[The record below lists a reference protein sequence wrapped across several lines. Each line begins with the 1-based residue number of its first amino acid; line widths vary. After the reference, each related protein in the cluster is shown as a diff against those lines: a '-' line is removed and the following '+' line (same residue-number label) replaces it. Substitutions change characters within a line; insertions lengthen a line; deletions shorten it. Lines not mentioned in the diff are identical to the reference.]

1 MSSNSLPY
9 LENIAR
15 HYAVQAVMN
24 DREGNYGEA
33 VKNYKNAIEILTKI
47 IQLYPENPLNT
58 IYKEWIK
65 QYQKRIR
72 DLEHFRAS
80 PLPSA
85 GSVKEESYDDEIEAL
100 IVREKPKVRF
110 NDVAGLDEVKRAL
123 YESIIYPTKRPDLFP
138 LGWPRAIL
146 LYGPPGCGKT
156 YIAAAVAN
164 EIDGV
169 FIHVDAA
176 SIMSK
181 WLGESERKVALLF
194 SKAREVSLRDSKPV
208 IIFIDEVDSLFGTFS
223 SEIGG
228 EVRVRTQFLKEMDG
242 LQDKGNEQKLV
253 YVIAATNKP
262 WKLDE
267 AFIRRFQKRIY
278 VPLPDRESRR
288 QLLKLYTSSL
298 KLSSDINLDEL
309 ADSLDGYTASDI
321 RDIVMS
327 AHLRTVREFFAK
339 NGGLGNPR
347 PITKEDFLEAI
358 KERRPSVNRELVKVY
373 ETWDS
378 KFKAV

>member
-15 HYAVQAVMN
+15 HYAIQAVMN

-33 VKNYKNAIEILTKI
+33 AKNYRNAIDVLVKI

-58 IYKEWIK
+58 IYKDWIK
-65 QYQKRIR
+65 QYQKRIK
-72 DLEHFRAS
+72 DLENFRALPLSTSGSARDES
-80 PLPSA
+80 P
-85 GSVKEESYDDEIEAL
+85 DDEIDAL
-100 IVREKPKVRF
+100 VVKDKPNVRF
-110 NDVAGLDEVKRAL
+110 NEVAGLEDVKRAL
-123 YESIIYPTKRPDLFP
+123 YESIVYPTKRPDLFP
-138 LGWPRAIL
+138 LGWPRALL

-156 YIAAAVAN
+156 YVAAAVAN
-164 EIDGV
+164 EIEGV

-181 WLGESERKVALLF
+181 WLGESERKVAALF
-194 SKAREVSLRDSKPV
+194 NKAREISAREQKPV

-242 LQDKGNEQKLV
+242 LQDKGSAQKLV

-278 VPLPDRESRR
+278 VPLPDKESRR

-298 KLSSDINLDEL
+298 KLSTNVDLNEL
-309 ADSLDGYTASDI
+309 ADTMEGYTASDI

-327 AHLRTVREFFAK
+327 AHLRTVREFFSK
-339 NGGLGNPR
+339 GDGSGDPR
-347 PITKEDFLEAI
+347 PIGREDFMEAL
-358 KERRPSVNRELVKVY
+358 KERKPSVNKELIKVY

-378 KFKAV
+378 KFKAS

>member
-1 MSSNSLPY
+1 MGSNSLPY

-33 VKNYKNAIEILTKI
+33 VKNYKNAVEILVKI
-47 IQLYPENPLNT
+47 IQLYPESPLNA
-58 IYKEWIK
+58 IYKDWIK
-65 QYQKRIR
+65 QYQKRIK
-72 DLEHFRAS
+72 DIESFRAS
-80 PLPSA
+80 PIPAS
-85 GSVKEESYDDEIEAL
+85 GPVKGESLDEEIDSL
-100 IVREKPKVRF
+100 IIKEKPKVGF
-110 NDVAGLDEVKRAL
+110 NEVAGLDSVKRAL

-156 YIAAAVAN
+156 YVAAAATN
-164 EIDGV
+164 EIDGI

-181 WLGESERKVALLF
+181 WLGESERKVAAIF
-194 SKAREVSLRDSKPV
+194 NKAREISSRDQKPV

-242 LQDKGNEQKLV
+242 LQDKGNAQRLV

-267 AFIRRFQKRIY
+267 AFIRRFQKRVY
-278 VPLPDRESRR
+278 VPLPDRESRK
-288 QLLKLYTSSL
+288 QLLNLYTSSL
-298 KLSSDINLDEL
+298 KLSPEVSLDEL
-309 ADSLDGYTASDI
+309 ADVLESYTASDI

-327 AHLRTVREFFAK
+327 AHLRTVRDFFSK
-339 NGGLGNPR
+339 GGGSGDPR
-347 PITKEDFLEAI
+347 PIRKEDFMEAI
-358 KERRPSVNRELVKVY
+358 KERRPSVNKELIKVY
-373 ETWDS
+373 ESWDS
-378 KFKAV
+378 KFKAI

>member
-1 MSSNSLPY
+1 MGSNSLPY

-33 VKNYKNAIEILTKI
+33 VKNYRNAMDILVKI

-58 IYKEWIK
+58 IYKDWIR

-72 DLEHFRAS
+72 DIESFRAS
-80 PLPSA
+80 PIPAS
-85 GSVKEESYDDEIEAL
+85 GPVKGESLDEEIDSL
-100 IVREKPKVRF
+100 IIKEKPKVGF
-110 NDVAGLDEVKRAL
+110 NEVAGLESVKRAL

-156 YIAAAVAN
+156 YVAAAAAN

-176 SIMSK
+176 SVMSK
-181 WLGESERKVALLF
+181 WLGESERKVAAIF
-194 SKAREVSLRDSKPV
+194 NKAREISSRDQKPV

-242 LQDKGNEQKLV
+242 LQDKGNVLRFV
-253 YVIAATNKP
+253 YIIAATNKP

-267 AFIRRFQKRIY
+267 AFIRRFQKRVY
-278 VPLPDRESRR
+278 VPLPDKESRK
-288 QLLKLYTSSL
+288 QLLSLYTSSL
-298 KLSSDINLDEL
+298 KLSPEV
-309 ADSLDGYTASDI
+309 SLDGLADILESYTASDI

-327 AHLRTVREFFAK
+327 AHLRTVRDLFSKGSES
-339 NGGLGNPR
+339 GDPR
-347 PITKEDFLEAI
+347 PIQKEDFMEAI
-358 KERRPSVNRELVKVY
+358 KERRPSVNKELIKVY
-373 ETWDS
+373 ESWDS
-378 KFKAV
+378 KFRAI

>member
-33 VKNYKNAIEILTKI
+33 IRNYKNAIEILTKI
-47 IQLYPENPLNT
+47 LQLYPENPLNT
-58 IYKEWIK
+58 IYKDWIK

-72 DLEHFRAS
+72 DLEHLRAS
-80 PLPSA
+80 PLPSL
-85 GSVKEESYDDEIEAL
+85 GSIKEENYDDEIEAL
-100 IVREKPKVRF
+100 IIREKPKVRF
-110 NDVAGLDEVKRAL
+110 SDVAGLDEVKRAL

-194 SKAREVSLRDSKPV
+194 SKAREVSSKESKPV
-208 IIFIDEVDSLFGTFS
+208 IIFIDEVDSLFGIFS

-228 EVRVRTQFLKEMDG
+228 EARVRTQFLKEMDG
-242 LQDKGNEQKLV
+242 LQDKGSEQKLV
-253 YVIAATNKP
+253 YVMAATNKP

-278 VPLPDRESRR
+278 VPLPDKESRK

-298 KLSSDINLDEL
+298 NLSPNINLDEL

-339 NGGLGNPR
+339 NSGSGNPR

-358 KERRPSVNRELVKVY
+358 KERRPSVNREIIKVY

-378 KFKAV
+378 KFKAT